1 LGYISGLVVLAW
13 KLGRRRRFVIITL
26 LIMGLVAL
34 FAFAPAEYSTR
45 VASVFD
51 SSRDKMGS
59 IFSRK
64 ALLLR
69 SLEMAVKH
77 PLLGIGMGNFRIV
90 SHNGQVNH
98 NAYLQVATEMG
109 MTAMVIYIMFI
120 VAPLRRLRAVEL
132 ETWKPRHRPRVYY
145 MAVGLQASLISFMV
159 SSLFSSVAYLWFI
172 YYLVGYAVCL
182 RRLYDADRAASTETS
197 EAASDGVKRGPGGR
211 ERAAA
216 VLNTS

>member
-1 LGYISGLVVLAW
+1 MAFHFVTIVPIAIVLVFATRGIVRKVLFGAAAALMMAAIVVTYSRTGFLGYICALVVLAW
-13 KLGRRRRFVIITL
+13 KLGRRRRFVIIGL
-26 LIMGLVAL
+26 LVICLVAL

-59 IFSRK
+59 VFSRK

-77 PLLGIGMGNFRIV
+77 RYLGIGMGNFRIV

-120 VAPLRRLRAVEL
+120 VTPLRRLRAIEL
-132 ETWKPRHRPRVYY
+132 ETWMPRRSPR
-145 MAVGLQASLISFMV
+145 GI
-159 SSLFSSVAYLWFI
+159 I
-172 YYLVGYAVCL
+172 YYIG
-182 RRLYDADRAASTETS
+182 RRFAGELD
-197 EAASDGVKRGPGGR
+197 
-211 ERAAA
+211 
-216 VLNTS
+216 